1 MTGPASRNDLNRRDC
16 RFTERRNITRPTL
29 SRHASSVSSD
39 QLVGAGCSPL
49 RCSSI
54 GDDGVGVGASANYG
68 RIVLI
73 YSMSVSRTALS
84 QIATA
89 PSGWT
94 APSNELFD
102 VRLRECARS
111 APTSAAARS
120 TRRCFR
126 GKPTLRCAT
135 PSLGPSSP
143 PSGPLSRRSCSA
155 ARSSASRATPDSRP
169 HRWVR
174 KGPLRSGR
182 PARRRDRGRGARGSS
197 DGTWLG

>member
-1 MTGPASRNDLNRRDC
+1 MRVDHWWVQAAARSLLVQSVMTAWAWARVPRLRSDSADLLDERFRGRLYRRSRRRLRGGPRQA
-16 RFTERRNITRPTL
+16 T
-29 SRHASSVSSD
+29 SS
-39 QLVGAGCSPL
+39 L
-49 RCSSI
+49 RS
-54 GDDGVGVGASANYG
+54 
-68 RIVLI
+68 
-73 YSMSVSRTALS
+73 T
-84 QIATA
+84 
-89 PSGWT
+89 
-94 APSNELFD
+94 
-102 VRLRECARS
+102 LRECARS

-120 TRRCFR
+120 TRRCCR